1 MTVDVT
7 IIGGGVSGLA
17 TAWEL
22 KAAGYSVALLERQAR
37 PGGNAVSERIG
48 GFLMEHGPS
57 TVDARAEA
65 ALDYSRTLGLEGERC
80 RLGAGVRNRYL
91 VGGGVLKG
99 IPAHP
104 LGFLRSDYL
113 SLAGRLRM
121 LIEPAIPRG
130 KAGVEESIA
139 DFCARRF
146 GAEFSSRVMEP
157 LVRGIYGG
165 DAATLSIGAVFP
177 ALLAF
182 EQRHGS
188 IARGVMQSRWAGRKM
203 PGRRLYSWRDGV
215 GSLPRA
221 LAARLGNSIH
231 TGVAVRRITRMGSL
245 FRIDTGRDGM
255 LSARAVVLATQPHV
269 AAQLLDRLDDMA
281 ADAAGG
287 IDAPPVAVVYLGYRR
302 EQVDHPLDG
311 LGFFAARGEG
321 RGLNGA
327 QFCSTMFDGRA
338 PQGHVAIAGYFGGD
352 GAPDLGRGPAPA
364 PELMALAREEFAD
377 LLGAHGEPVVAR
389 VRHWPRGLPQYRLGH
404 AARVQ
409 VLNHLPDRVPGLFL
423 TGNYFDSP
431 SIGACL
437 ARARDVAARVQ
448 LETAS
453 SVSCPARRS
462 IPAFS

>member
-1 MTVDVT
+1 MTVDVA

-22 KAAGYSVALLERQAR
+22 KSAGYSVTLLERQAR

-65 ALDYSRTLGLEGERC
+65 ALDYSRALGLDDGRC
-80 RLGAGVRNRYL
+80 ELGAGVRNRYL
-91 VGGGVLKG
+91 VGGGELKG

-104 LGFLRSDYL
+104 LGFFSSNYL
-113 SLAGRLRM
+113 SIAGRLRM
-121 LIEPAIPRG
+121 LAEPVIPRG

-157 LVRGIYGG
+157 LIRGIYGG
-165 DAATLSIGAVFP
+165 DAATLSLDAVFP
-177 ALLAF
+177 ALAEF
-182 EQRHGS
+182 ERRYGS
-188 IARGVMQSRWAGRKM
+188 IMRGVVRSRWAGRKM

-215 GSLPRA
+215 GALPRA
-221 LAARLGNSIH
+221 LAASLGDSIH
-231 TGVAVRRITRMGSL
+231 TGVAVRRIARMGRL
-245 FRIDTGRDGM
+245 FRIETGRGGV

-269 AAQLLDRLDDMA
+269 AAQLLDGLDGVA
-281 ADAAGG
+281 CDAAGG

-321 RGLNGA
+321 RSLNGA

-338 PQGHVAIAGYFGGD
+338 PGGHVAIAGYFGGD
-352 GAPDLGRGPAPA
+352 GSRDLGRA
-364 PELMALAREEFAD
+364 PERDLITLAREEFTD
-377 LLGAHGEPVVAR
+377 LLGARGEPVVAR

-404 AARVQ
+404 AERVR
-409 VLNHLPDRVPGLFL
+409 VMDRLPERVPGVFL
-423 TGNYFDSP
+423 TGNYFDGP
-431 SIGACL
+431 SVGACL
-437 ARARDVAARVQ
+437 ARAR
-448 LETAS
+448 ETAAQVILQFVS

>member
-1 MTVDVT
+1 MTVDVA
-7 IIGGGVSGLA
+7 IVGGGVSGLA

-22 KAAGYSVALLERQAR
+22 KAGGFSVAVLERQAR

-57 TVDARAEA
+57 TVDARAKA
-65 ALDYSRTLGLEGERC
+65 ALDYSRALGLDGARC
-80 RLGAGVRNRYL
+80 ALGAGVRNRYL

-104 LGFLRSDYL
+104 LGFLVSDYL

-121 LIEPAIPRG
+121 LAEPAIPRG
-130 KAGVEESIA
+130 GGGGEESIA

-146 GAEFSSRVMEP
+146 GGEFSSRLIEP

-165 DAATLSIGAVFP
+165 DAAKLSVDAVFP
-177 ALLAF
+177 ALVAF
-182 EQRHGS
+182 ERRHGS
-188 IARGVMQSRWAGRKM
+188 IMRGVMQSRWAGRKM

-221 LAARLGNSIH
+221 LAASLGETIH
-231 TGVAVRRITRMGSL
+231 TGVAVRRIARMGSL
-245 FRIDTGRDGM
+245 FRIDAGRDGA
-255 LSARAVVLATQPHV
+255 LSARVVVLATQPHV
-269 AAQLLDRLDDMA
+269 AAQLLDGLDDA
-281 ADAAGG
+281 ARDAAGG

-311 LGFFAARGEG
+311 LGFFAARDEE
-321 RGLNGA
+321 RSLNGA

-338 PQGHVAIAGYFGGD
+338 PGGHVAIAGYFGGD
-352 GAPDLGRGPAPA
+352 GATELGRA
-364 PELMALAREEFAD
+364 PELDLMALAREEFAD
-377 LLGAHGEPVVAR
+377 LLGARGEPVVAR

-404 AARVQ
+404 AERVR
-409 VLNHLPDRVPGLFL
+409 VMDRLPERVPGVFL
-423 TGNYFDSP
+423 TGNYFDGP
-431 SIGACL
+431 SVGACL
-437 ARARDVAARVQ
+437 ARAR
-448 LETAS
+448 ETAAQVILQFVS